1 MSAKKIKA
9 ERRAAAERRAVRTS
23 DGRAGQRGPDR
34 ALWTVRGLAGV
45 GLGLAGYLTFLHY
58 QAGATGEIES
68 ALCGAGATVNCNL
81 VLSSAYA
88 TLFGWPVALYA
99 TATYAA
105 VLAGTFLATLW
116 PTLLLCGWAFVF
128 SVYMAGLSFFGIGAV
143 CPLCTALY
151 AVNFGLAVSAGLL
164 GRATGSLSGAGL
176 GFSVLG
182 FAVVLTGI
190 GLTQARD
197 AAFVTPPQD
206 FLPPAAEDMDAGFVR
221 YYYEQPAVVLRGEDR
236 HVKGPADAVLTLHEF
251 VDFRCPQCAIASETL
266 HRFQRANPDDVR
278 LVFRHY
284 PLDRGCNSGMKNQ
297 VHPGACAA
305 AVAAECAGEQGNFWE
320 YADLLFTDQTRFAR
334 ADLEAHAEALRLNI
348 KGFRACLEET
358 RIRDLVRD
366 DIEEAERIDVQ
377 ATPTL
382 VANGRLIQGV
392 PPAGKLATL
401 VTLVKTQTN

>member
-9 ERRAAAERRAVRTS
+9 ERRAAAERRTVPPP
-23 DGRAGQRGPDR
+23 DGRPGR
-34 ALWTVRGLAGV
+34 ALWTVRGLAGI
-45 GLGLAGYLTFLHY
+45 GLGLAGYLTLLHY
-58 QAGATGEIES
+58 EAGATGEIES
-68 ALCGAGATVNCNL
+68 PLCGAGATVNCNL
-81 VLSSAYA
+81 VLGSAYA

-99 TATYAA
+99 AATYAA
-105 VLAGTFLATLW
+105 LLAGTFLATLW
-116 PTLLLCGWAFVF
+116 PALLLCGWAFVF

-151 AVNFGLAVSAGLL
+151 AVNFGLAVSGGLL
-164 GRATGSLSGAGL
+164 GRATGILSGAGL
-176 GFSVLG
+176 GFAALG

-197 AAFVTPPQD
+197 AAFVTPAQD

-221 YYYEQPAVVLRGEDR
+221 YYYQQPAVVLRGEDR
-236 HVKGPADAVLTLHEF
+236 HVKGPPNAALTLHEF

-305 AVAAECAGEQGNFWE
+305 AVAAECAGEQGKFWE
-320 YADLLFTDQTRFAR
+320 YADLLFADQVRFAR
-334 ADLEAHAEALRLNI
+334 ADFEAHAEALRLNLD
-348 KGFRACLEET
+348 GFRACLEET

-366 DIEEAERIDVQ
+366 DIEEAERIEVQ

>member
-9 ERRAAAERRAVRTS
+9 ERRAAAERRTVPPP
-23 DGRAGQRGPDR
+23 DGRAGLRGPGR
-34 ALWTVRGLAGV
+34 ALWIVRGLAGI
-45 GLGLAGYLTFLHY
+45 GLGLAGYLTLLHY
-58 QAGATGEIES
+58 EAGATGEIES
-68 ALCGAGATVNCNL
+68 PLCGAGATINCNL
-81 VLSSAYA
+81 VLGSAYA

-99 TATYAA
+99 AATYAA
-105 VLAGTFLATLW
+105 LLAGTFLATLW
-116 PTLLLCGWAFVF
+116 PALLLCGWAFVF

-151 AVNFGLAVSAGLL
+151 AVNFGLAVSGGLL

-176 GFSVLG
+176 GFAALG

-206 FLPPAAEDMDAGFVR
+206 FLPPVAEDMDAGFVR
-221 YYYEQPAVVLRGEDR
+221 YYYQQPAVVLRGEDR
-236 HVKGPADAVLTLHEF
+236 HVKGPPDAVLTLHEF

-305 AVAAECAGEQGNFWE
+305 AVAAECAGEQGKFWE
-320 YADLLFTDQTRFAR
+320 YADLLFADQVRFAR
-334 ADLEAHAEALRLNI
+334 ADFEAHAEALRLNLD
-348 KGFRACLEET
+348 GFRACLEET

-366 DIEEAERIDVQ
+366 DIKEAERIEVQ

>member
-9 ERRAAAERRAVRTS
+9 ARRATAERQTGRTS
-23 DGRAGQRGPDR
+23 DSGAGQRGPDR
-34 ALWTVRGLAGV
+34 ALWTVRGLAGI
-45 GLGLAGYLTFLHY
+45 GLGLAGYLTLLHY

-116 PTLLLCGWAFVF
+116 PVLLLCGWAFVF

-176 GFSVLG
+176 GFAALG
-182 FAVVLTGI
+182 FGVVLTGI

-206 FLPPAAEDMDAGFVR
+206 FLPPAAADMDAGFVR
-221 YYYEQPAVVLRGEDR
+221 YYYEQPAVVLRGEER

-266 HRFQRANPDDVR
+266 HRFHRANPDDVR

-284 PLDRGCNSGMKNQ
+284 PLDRSCNSGMKNQ

-305 AVAAECAGEQGNFWE
+305 AIAAECAGEQGKFWE
-320 YADLLFTDQTRFAR
+320 YADLLFADQTRFAR
-334 ADLEAHAEALRLNI
+334 ADLEAHAETLRLNLE
-348 KGFRACLEET
+348 GFRACLEET
-358 RIRDLVRD
+358 RIRELVRD
-366 DIEEAERIDVQ
+366 DIAEAERIEVQ

-401 VTLVKTQTN
+401 VTLVKTQAN